1 MADTQALTTVTLLF
15 DGTCGF
21 CTRSVRYLK
30 NRDKRNQIEAIPCQ
44 IAINDPKYGLTDAD
58 CAQSIWAY
66 TSDGRQA
73 AGDQAAMLIASVMVD
88 KKWPVTFGN
97 LPLIKQALGFGYRTI
112 ARNRYRFPG
121 DTPACQQP
129 GFDCGAAAATSCRM
143 PFQKA

>member
-44 IAINDPKYGLTDAD
+44 IAINDPKYGLTEGD

-88 KKWPVTFGN
+88 RTWPVTFGK
-97 LPLIKQALGFGYRTI
+97 LPLIKQALRFGYRTI

-121 DTPACQQP
+121 DTPACQQD